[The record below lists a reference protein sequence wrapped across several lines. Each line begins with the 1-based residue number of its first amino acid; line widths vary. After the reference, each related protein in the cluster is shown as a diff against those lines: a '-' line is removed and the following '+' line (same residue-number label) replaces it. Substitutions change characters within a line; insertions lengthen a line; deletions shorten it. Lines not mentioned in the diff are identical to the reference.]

1 MSNHPNYEELIK
13 HLNEEIY
20 KLWKKY

>member
-1 MSNHPNYEELIK
+1 MSTHPNYEELIK
-13 HLNEEIY
+13 HLNVEIS

>member
-1 MSNHPNYEELIK
+1 MSTHPNYEELIK
-13 HLNEEIY
+13 HLNAEIS

>member
-1 MSNHPNYEELIK
+1 MSTHPNYDELIK
-13 HLNEEIY
+13 HLNAEIS

>member
-1 MSNHPNYEELIK
+1 MSTHPNYDELIK
-13 HLNEEIY
+13 HLNEEIS

>member
-1 MSNHPNYEELIK
+1 MSTHPNYDELIK
-13 HLNEEIY
+13 HLNAEIT

>member
-1 MSNHPNYEELIK
+1 MSTHPNYEELIK
-13 HLNEEIY
+13 HLNDEIS